1 MHGSSA
7 LIWFPAHLPA
17 ASASHVTRPC
27 TQHPIYFKNGRMD
40 VRQSANFASTRQQLD
55 FVRMTASHTRQAC
68 EGTAVRAGALT
79 DHNIPMCV
87 PVGAAF
93 FLRDGLVQTTLEP
106 ADRAVACSRVRPRIC
121 NRSVLK

>member
-17 ASASHVTRPC
+17 ASASHVARPC
-27 TQHPIYFKNGRMD
+27 TQHPLYLKTAAWTCAKALT
-40 VRQSANFASTRQQLD
+40 SSTRQQLD

-121 NRSVLK
+121 NRSVLVY